1 MVYNHNIPPK
11 RKEKVKKPTSS
22 ELNDLRIETFMGI
35 LAKEKTIT
43 YDDMQDIMD
52 VGDGVFERLFRKIKG
67 KCSDIA
73 KWNKKDRT
81 FTYTPMTPERVLA
94 KREEKKRNEL
104 ISSPDI
110 ETESISIPIESKI
123 VS

>member
-1 MVYNHNIPPK
+1 MYNQHIAPK
-11 RKEKVKKPTSS
+11 RKLKVKKPTGV
-22 ELNDLRIETFMGI
+22 ELTEERIEKFMGI

-67 KCSDIA
+67 KCSEIA
-73 KWNKKDRT
+73 PWDKKTRT
-81 FTYTPMTPERVLA
+81 WSYTPMTHERVMA

-104 ISSPDI
+104 KSSPDV
-110 ETESISIPIESKI
+110 ETEATSIPIESKI